1 MAQGNNIIVSS
12 NQMGVKFEG
21 TLTTALTVL
30 SGIVVNM
37 LSTAKANGRFFWE
50 PFGETGASGDNGV
63 AADGDRRLIAVLLP
77 DVLQGKIPTSE
88 IATGE
93 HIFMY
98 CPLPGE
104 ELNMI
109 FQNIS
114 GTGAAQDIAIGDQL
128 SVDDGTGKLIV
139 ASGES
144 EPFIALEAQTDV
156 TADVLTHV
164 MFTGY

>member
-1 MAQGNNIIVSS
+1 MAKGNEIIVSS
-12 NQMGVKFEG
+12 NQTGMKEEG
-21 TLTTALTVL
+21 ILTTALTVL
-30 SGIVVNM
+30 SGIIVNM
-37 LSTAKANGRFFWE
+37 LSTAPVNGRFYWE

-63 AADGDRRLIAVLLP
+63 AADGNRRLIAVLLF
-77 DVLQGKIPTSE
+77 DALQGKIPTSE

-93 HIFMY
+93 RIFIY
-98 CPLPGE
+98 FPLPGD
-104 ELNMI
+104 ELNLI

-128 SVDDGTGKLIV
+128 SVDDGTGKLLV

-164 MFTGY
+164 KFTGY